1 MNDELNIL
9 ILLSQEIKKMI
20 ETILA
25 KKNMLVIKNGIIKK
39 VDGNIYTVSIEQ
51 EEYLIKS
58 QLTFAVGDIVSIL
71 TDTKMQNKKF
81 LLG

>member
-1 MNDELNIL
+1 MNDELNVL

-20 ETILA
+20 ERILA
-25 KKNMLVIKNGIIKK
+25 KKNMLIIKNGIVKK

-58 QLTFAVGDIVSIL
+58 QLVFAIGDIVNVL

>member
-1 MNDELNIL
+1 MNDELNVL

-20 ETILA
+20 ERVLA
-25 KKNMLVIKNGIIKK
+25 KKNMLIIKNGIVKK

-58 QLTFAVGDIVSIL
+58 QLVFAIGDIVNVL

>member
-1 MNDELNIL
+1 MNDELNVL

-20 ETILA
+20 ERVLA
-25 KKNMLVIKNGIIKK
+25 KKNMLIIKNGIVKK

-58 QLTFAVGDIVSIL
+58 QLVFAVGDIVNVL

>member
-1 MNDELNIL
+1 MNDELNVL

-20 ETILA
+20 ERILA
-25 KKNMLVIKNGIIKK
+25 KKNMLIIKNGIVKK

-58 QLTFAVGDIVSIL
+58 QLIFAVGDIVNVL

>member
-25 KKNMLVIKNGIIKK
+25 KKNMLIIKNGIIKK
-39 VDGNIYTVSIEQ
+39 IDGNIYTVSIEQ

-58 QLTFAVGDIVSIL
+58 QLTFAVGDIVNVL

>member
-25 KKNMLVIKNGIIKK
+25 KKNMLIIKNGIIKK
-39 VDGNIYTVSIEQ
+39 IDGNIYTVSIEQ

-58 QLTFAVGDIVSIL
+58 QLTFAVGDIV
-71 TDTKMQNKKF
+71 NV
-81 LLG
+81 

>member
-1 MNDELNIL
+1 MNDELNVL

-20 ETILA
+20 ERILA
-25 KKNMLVIKNGIIKK
+25 KKNMLIIKNGIVKK

-58 QLTFAVGDIVSIL
+58 QLVFAVGDIVNVL

>member
-1 MNDELNIL
+1 MNDELNVL

-20 ETILA
+20 ERILA
-25 KKNMLVIKNGIIKK
+25 KKNMLIIKNGIVKK

-58 QLTFAVGDIVSIL
+58 QFKIKNNVIYFFSI
-71 TDTKMQNKKF
+71 TVY
-81 LLG
+81 LG

>member
-39 VDGNIYTVSIEQ
+39 IDGNIYTVSIEQ

-58 QLTFAVGDIVSIL
+58 QLVFAVGDIVNVL